1 MSGKA
6 YWNPVRR
13 SDMPEFSSK
22 LDWKCVFNDLH
33 FTNLLDASPL
43 IVWSS

>member
-6 YWNPVRR
+6 YWNPVKRPYM
-13 SDMPEFSSK
+13 SGFSGN
-22 LDWKCVFNDLH
+22 LDWKVFFNDLH